1 MWRGNFYQIVVTSE
15 TQVTVTGNIEL
26 TKQSAYT
33 LDQVDDD
40 DLNNVDDKLS
50 TLMSLQPQ

>member
-50 TLMSLQPQ
+50 TLMSLLPQ